1 MKVVATASFHD
12 AYCDDVLRSVG
23 DEFEVDDARAE
34 YLAGLGLV
42 KRFAADGFVGCIGER
57 VDASDKEA
65 CEQEECEQEECEQGA
80 DV

>member
-12 AYCDDVLRSVG
+12 AYCDDVLRNIG

-42 KRFAADGFVGCIGER
+42 EPAAADGFVGCVGER
-57 VDASDKEA
+57 VEEA
-65 CEQEECEQEECEQGA
+65 KNARRRRRA
-80 DV
+80 DG